1 MYMSAYL
8 RGFTYLLLLSP
19 GQTAYQVAT
28 QACLI
33 KSIHRN
39 SLAHHEHL
47 GSIDPGCLADRNDH
61 PIAMTDSTATRSG
74 PQHLPATSRPTA
86 KSISTS
92 ACGCSKSYMCLMT
105 WPTRKRYRG
114 AVNQASLSKIESR
127 STLSVEEPT
136 TSEPLLILLRR
147 IVYSPSKPDC
157 YSLSKSHPLTF
168 KAADRLLSG
177 RLPPSQQKM
186 KSNSYQDSTMNQEK
200 SSSLE
205 VVMLGGTAVSIVQTQ
220 RSKSNNQWKPTPN
233 LPERMEETIE
243 DIFKR
248 LLPHGKPV
256 CTTFLQE
263 SETDNDLT
271 RIIDLASIRDTTHTN
286 NVARIVSHTTT
297 RSQGLAKDPDT
308 DVARP
313 KEITLARATLSSPS
327 LSLLSLLLSDPATEI
342 SACSLLI
349 KTCKQ
354 LLQAKSRWG
363 SAQLQE
369 GRTLRTNRDHSSNF
383 AIPCKEAAHLT
394 RTVIHTLTL
403 PNTPAKRGKL
413 TTVTGRATD
422 TPSKRGKL
430 TRVSSRVLPALLLY
444 REGKSTNYFLHKNTS
459 PPSHSGHSEGN
470 SLVAGQFLVPLAS
483 SQA

>member
-19 GQTAYQVAT
+19 GQTTYQVAT
-28 QACLI
+28 RACLI

-61 PIAMTDSTATRSG
+61 PIAVTDSTATRSG
-74 PQHLPATSRPTA
+74 PPHLPATSRPTA

-127 STLSVEEPT
+127 SSLSVEEPT

-147 IVYSPSKPDC
+147 IVHSPSKPDC

-186 KSNSYQDSTMNQEK
+186 KSNSYQASTMNQEK

-205 VVMLGGTAVSIVQTQ
+205 GVMLGGTAVSIVQTQ
-220 RSKSNNQWKPTPN
+220 RSKSNDQWKPTPN
-233 LPERMEETIE
+233 LTETRMEETIE
-243 DIFKR
+243 NIFKR

-263 SETDNDLT
+263 TETDNDLT

-354 LLQAKSRWG
+354 LLQDKSRWG

-369 GRTLRTNRDHSSNF
+369 WRTLRTNRGHSSNF

-394 RTVIHTLTL
+394 RTVIHTLTP

-413 TTVTGRATD
+413 TTVTSRATD
-422 TPSKRGKL
+422 TPSIRGNL
-430 TRVSSRVLPALLLY
+430 TRVSGRVLPALQLY
-444 REGKSTNYFLHKNTS
+444 TEGKSTNYFLHNHTY
-459 PPSHSGHSEGN
+459 PLIVSGV
-470 SLVAGQFLVPLAS
+470 L
-483 SQA
+483 